1 LAIQQLKWHYGN
13 HDSESPTKHIF
24 DNMLAMLTTKKQA
37 HLAFVVGVCVILLG
51 SYMNVRGP
59 SDVSVA
65 ISGETEAKLLD
76 MLQVF
81 EEVIKFATPSHHQN
95 INVLYSHGVT
105 ASTSLI
111 GSFEESV
118 RRQLDFNVSFYYQ
131 PHDNHE
137 KYLNVLEFHC
147 NQEDLQ
153 AENIMNRNG
162 FELQVEDYST
172 VKVYVKCD
180 DEKRIDLDKHQVVQL
195 GRMYSSKF
203 KVEISTDTAEMD
215 FTASRPINNIHFEFV
230 LEGRNSHSVD
240 TTNQIKFK
248 QFETDFINPV
258 LRNISDLFSFQITS
272 SVKRIS
278 TLSTTHKKVIN
289 SGDVDDENPK
299 RNSRRHV
306 TIENLMTAINHG
318 TQLFL
323 FYCVA
328 RVCSVL
334 IVVCFFLVPLLFF
347 YSFMLSTYG
356 YIYMF
361 ALRFPVCCGDE
372 RWRRLFDY
380 CGKVWQTQPSQQLS
394 HLYHRDCKPKRAL

>member
-1 LAIQQLKWHYGN
+1 MALSGN

-24 DNMLAMLTTKKQA
+24 YIMLTTKKQA

-65 ISGETEAKLLD
+65 ISGETETQLLD

-81 EEVIKFATPSHHQN
+81 EETIKFATPSHHQN

-278 TLSTTHKKVIN
+278 TLSTTHKKVN
-289 SGDVDDENPK
+289 SGGGGGGVDENPK
-299 RNSRRHV
+299 KNSRRHV

-318 TQLFL
+318 TKLFL

-328 RVCSVL
+328 WVCLVL
-334 IVVCFFLVPLLFF
+334 IVYF
-347 YSFMLSTYG
+347 YQHMDM
-356 YIYMF
+356 YIYIYIV
-361 ALRFPVCCGDE
+361 LPFPVCCGDE
-372 RWRRLFDY
+372 RWRGLFDF
-380 CGKVWQTQPSQQLS
+380 CGKVW
-394 HLYHRDCKPKRAL
+394 